1 MSLSLREVEGIEIA
15 SKLLRSPLGRSKGC
29 HKATDRLQEVLAG
42 PFGGLTRVFCD
53 LLVSF
58 PPIVPPPRPPPHR
71 LSLDSDAARAAAVR
85 RRALACIATVLRRG
99 VGW

>member
-42 PFGGLTRVFCD
+42 PFGGLTQVFCD
-53 LLVSF
+53 YLVSCSSG
-58 PPIVPPPRPPPHR
+58 IV
-71 LSLDSDAARAAAVR
+71 LLLLFLL
-85 RRALACIATVLRRG
+85 RALLLALDASTRPS
-99 VGW
+99 